1 MSHLRHTGVSTL
13 ALEYKGLSASII
25 KYELDRLIQGAESMK
40 ASGPAPMPTA
50 TRWEFS
56 DTSSIPAQGM
66 GESTQYTNDA
76 TPYQD
81 YMNDEMTQLNWG
93 SVDGQDISFQ

>member
-1 MSHLRHTGVSTL
+1 M
-13 ALEYKGLSASII
+13 ALKYKGLSASVI
-25 KYELDRLIQGAESMK
+25 KYELDRLIQGAESME

-56 DTSSIPAQGM
+56 DISSISAQIM
-66 GESTQYTNDA
+66 GESAQYTDDA
-76 TPYQD
+76 RPYQD
-81 YMNDEMTQLNWG
+81 YMNGEMMELNWG